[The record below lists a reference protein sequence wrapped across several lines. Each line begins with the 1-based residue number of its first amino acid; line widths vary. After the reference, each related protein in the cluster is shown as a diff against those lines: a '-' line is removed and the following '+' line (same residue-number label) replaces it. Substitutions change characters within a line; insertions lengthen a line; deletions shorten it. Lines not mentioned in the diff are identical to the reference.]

1 MRYRIDFS
9 YWHYGSGYSHTETF
23 DIFNYY
29 NTVQGTTPEIADYI
43 NNTDLEWNQFA
54 DYCDMIMI
62 SLYDDGKLI
71 SRAYWDEDGIRT
83 EEFGYDAEGK
93 H

>member
-23 DIFNYY
+23 DAFDEENPTI
-29 NTVQGTTPEIADYI
+29 EDYI
-43 NNTDLEWNQFA
+43 NNSDLEWNQFA

-62 SLYDDGKLI
+62 SMYDDGKLI
-71 SRAYWDEDGIRT
+71 SRAYWDEDGIIYD
-83 EEFGYDAEGK
+83 ELDEYDAGGK